1 MKRFPNENIR
11 NSKVIVRFLPV
22 HFVFYEKIAIFAV
35 LTESSLRH
43 CRIKRGKETRS
54 FLIRSPFDIYP
65 SQTSKNQVF
74 TICEI
79 ILLRDYRLPHGGGRG
94 CGSPRQERGA
104 AQHTAYTAA
113 GGVHREV
120 DGVRQVGR
128 RHDTR
133 QGKTIGD
140 RGKSENADRNGLC
153 PQDGARYASDRFFLV
168 RRPPGQQGEPLC
180 ENDCGVLSQI

>member
-1 MKRFPNENIR
+1 MRHPLKTDFFEIYLLIISLLSVFITSSKKALKRFPNENIR

-79 ILLRDYRLPHGGGRG
+79 ILCGDMRLSHSQGHRYRPTREKRDI
-94 CGSPRQERGA
+94 
-104 AQHTAYTAA
+104 AQHPAHA
-113 GGVHREV
+113 
-120 DGVRQVGR
+120 
-128 RHDTR
+128 
-133 QGKTIGD
+133 
-140 RGKSENADRNGLC
+140 
-153 PQDGARYASDRFFLV
+153 
-168 RRPPGQQGEPLC
+168 
-180 ENDCGVLSQI
+180 